1 MRTDTEDLL
10 RDALRKLPDAEP
22 PAGMWERIEA
32 ASRESAADHMAA
44 PAVAALPR
52 RARSSYVSL
61 AAAAAIAAIAIGGV
75 ARAPRVP
82 DAETR
87 ELLAA
92 LPPYAELLE
101 QSAYLEHELAS
112 IRYQRPL
119 MAATTAS
126 TIVALEDRI
135 ALVDE
140 EIARGGV
147 AAAPSQS
154 QQMLWGARVE
164 LLNALVQVRLEQA
177 QPTVF

>member
-1 MRTDTEDLL
+1 MRTGTEDLL
-10 RDALRKLPDAEP
+10 KEALQNLPDVVP
-22 PAGMWERIEA
+22 PAGMRQRIEA
-32 ASRESAADHMAA
+32 ASHEDAAGRVAA
-44 PAVAALPR
+44 PSVAALSR
-52 RARSSYVSL
+52 RARWTYFSL

-75 ARAPRVP
+75 ARAPRVADP
-82 DAETR
+82 EPR

-101 QSAYLEHELAS
+101 QSAYLERELAS

-140 EIARGGV
+140 EIARGGT
-147 AAAPSQS
+147 AEASQS
-154 QQMLWGARVE
+154 QQMLWGARVD

>member
-1 MRTDTEDLL
+1 MRTGTEDLL
-10 RDALRKLPDAEP
+10 REALRKLPDVAA
-22 PAGMWERIEA
+22 PAGVWERIEA
-32 ASRESAADHMAA
+32 ASREDAADRVDVLS
-44 PAVAALPR
+44 PGRSLR
-52 RARSSYVSL
+52 RERSSYVSL

-82 DAETR
+82 DRDTSD
-87 ELLAA
+87 LLAE
-92 LPPYAELLE
+92 LPPYEALLE
-101 QSAYLEHELAS
+101 QSAYLERELAS

-147 AAAPSQS
+147 VVAPSQS

-164 LLNALVQVRLEQA
+164 LLNALVQVRLE
-177 QPTVF
+177 